1 MRRFLLL
8 AIAFIAYGSLYPFHF
23 EFTEQATHP
32 LLTVWQ
38 GWPISWDRFVV
49 RDVVLNLV
57 LYAPVAFAVATIARR
72 RHSRRLSIVAAI
84 AVAFALS
91 TSMELLQTFIPGRD
105 ASSLDVLANT
115 VGGAIGAVAAVL
127 SQRRMRLYKLRKPS
141 APAAIILALWALQ
154 KFYPF
159 LPDIGRTHV
168 SESLHAAFNL
178 RDLRVSDVWL
188 GVGEWLALGA
198 AIQFAFGRARTAWLV
213 ALTIVG
219 MGAQMAIAGRNLSGW
234 EPISAAIALLLWHFV
249 PATRRPKWFAWILGS
264 GIILRQ
270 LEPFYFLS
278 VPQGFSWI
286 PFAATFQASR
296 DSSVAVVARK
306 AFDYGATIF
315 LLRHAGWKYLSAAAL
330 VVLVLAATEA
340 IQTYLPGRTP
350 EITDPALALLIA
362 AVLVIGQGWKAN
374 A

>member
-8 AIAFIAYGSLYPFHF
+8 AVAFIAYGSLYPFHF
-23 EFTEQATHP
+23 EFTEQAAHP
-32 LLTVWQ
+32 LLTVWR
-38 GWPISWDRFVV
+38 GWPLSWDRFIV
-49 RDVVLNLV
+49 RDVVLNVV
-57 LYAPVAFAVATIARR
+57 LYAPVGFALATLARR
-72 RHSRRLSIVAAI
+72 RHSRAVSTAAAI
-84 AVAFALS
+84 AVVFALS
-91 TSMELLQTFIPGRD
+91 TSMELLQVYVPGRD
-105 ASSLDVLANT
+105 PSSLDVLTNT
-115 VGGAIGAVAAVL
+115 IGGAIGAAAAIL
-127 SQRRMRLYKLRKPS
+127 SDRRIRGLKLRKPS

-154 KFYPF
+154 EFYPF

-198 AIQFAFGRARTAWLV
+198 AMRFAFGHARTAWFVSLM
-213 ALTIVG
+213 IVG
-219 MGAQMAIAGRNLSGW
+219 MGAQMTIAGRNLSAW
-234 EPISAAIALLLWHFV
+234 EPISAAIALLLWHFI
-249 PATRRPKWFAWILGS
+249 PRGQHAKWFAWILGS

-286 PFAATFQASR
+286 PFAATFQSSR
-296 DSSVAVVARK
+296 EFSIAVVARK

-315 LLRHAGWKYLSAAAL
+315 LLRQAGWKYLSAVGL

-362 AVLVIGQGWKAN
+362 AVLVIGQGWKVN